1 MTSWK
6 RRLLIVEDDNLVA
19 SLLCETLTGKG
30 FETES
35 CESVSKAV
43 TLLEKFDPDA
53 VLLDV
58 HLGNGPS
65 GIQLGHRIHLTNP
78 EVAIVFLSKY
88 PEASYS
94 SDSKLEL
101 PPGSAFVS
109 KDLLTDSNQLARAI
123 EEVLNNNS
131 SSSPQRDDLLL
142 RGELKQL
149 TSTQLEILRLASL
162 GLTNSAIASRRGTN
176 ERTVEQ
182 RLKAIYQALNIS
194 VTSDANP
201 RVLAIRAYI
210 TQAGMPSEASV
221 SRS

>member
-6 RRLLIVEDDNLVA
+6 RRLLIVEDDKLVA
-19 SLLCETLTGKG
+19 SLLRETLAAKG
-30 FETES
+30 FEAVSCGSVTEA
-35 CESVSKAV
+35 VSLV
-43 TLLEKFDPDA
+43 EKFDPDA
-53 VLLDV
+53 ALLDV

-65 GIQLGHRIHLTNP
+65 GVQLGHRIHLTNP
-78 EVAIVFLSKY
+78 EVAIIFLSKY

-94 SDSKLEL
+94 SDGKLEL
-101 PPGSAFVS
+101 PPGCAFVS
-109 KDLLTDSNQLARAI
+109 KDLLSDSTQLAEAI
-123 EEVLNNNS
+123 EEVLKNTS
-131 SSSPQRDDLLL
+131 ASPQRDDLFS

-182 RLKAIYQALNIS
+182 RLKSIYQALNIS
-194 VTSDANP
+194 VTSHTNP

-210 TQAGMPSEASV
+210 TQAGMPSEETGA
-221 SRS
+221 RS

>member
-1 MTSWK
+1 MSTWK

-19 SLLCETLTGKG
+19 SLLRESLSAKG

-35 CESVSKAV
+35 CGSAGEAV

-65 GIQLGHRIHLTNP
+65 GVQLGHRIYLTNP

-94 SDSKLEL
+94 SDKKLEL
-101 PPGSAFVS
+101 PPGCAFVS
-109 KDLLTDSNQLARAI
+109 KDLLTDTTQLARAI
-123 EEVLNNNS
+123 EEVLKNNPSS
-131 SSSPQRDDLLL
+131 SSSPQRDDLFSQ
-142 RGELKQL
+142 GELKKL
-149 TSTQLEILRLASL
+149 TATQLEILRLASL

-176 ERTVEQ
+176 ERTVEK
-182 RLKAIYQALNIS
+182 RLKVVYQALNIS

-210 TQAGMPSEASV
+210 TQAGMPSETSGV
-221 SRS
+221 